1 MRPSTSNHRAAIA
14 VCAGHAV
21 DVRRVS
27 VDLGGRGL
35 SVVTESTTR
44 SFAVFVALH
53 GIEWLQPIQPI
64 DWLHERVWAT

>member
-1 MRPSTSNHRAAIA
+1 M
-14 VCAGHAV
+14 CAGHAV

-27 VDLGGRGL
+27 VVLGGRGL

-44 SFAVFVALH
+44 SFAVANRVCRVAC
-53 GIEWLQPIQPI
+53 IEWLQPIRPV